1 MDPLHMAL
9 GGGGES
15 PAGAKAK
22 RGGVGCLGEH
32 GICSLHAHLQS
43 PFPAS
48 SFEVTTEKG
57 GGHAGL

>member
-1 MDPLHMAL
+1 MAL

-22 RGGVGCLGEH
+22 QGGVWCLGEH
-32 GICSLHAHLQS
+32 GICALHAHLQS
-43 PFPAS
+43 LSPAS